1 MSGRKPSARLLIEGV
16 VIVVSILLAFGIDA
30 AWEERGE
37 RRSERLALQALHAEA
52 VGNRELL
59 RTVVERV
66 RADVARSED
75 FYDRPLAELE
85 TLPQEFASSQVLQ
98 SLWRPNTYSLKDGAL
113 EGLVRAGRLELIQS
127 SSLRQRLVDW
137 QGEASDLD
145 ERHSVLAS
153 LEREIMV
160 AIGRHAGPQLW
171 MATRGLPAEADVTD
185 PSRGVERFPSDLRS
199 IREDPD
205 VMGPVAAMQFQRQ
218 VYVMILSQLERS
230 LDGLIAELA
239 EELL

>member
-1 MSGRKPSARLLIEGV
+1 VKAGRPSTRLLVEGF

-30 AWEERGE
+30 AWQERGE

-52 VGNRELL
+52 VANRELL
-59 RTVVERV
+59 ETVVDRV
-66 RADVARSED
+66 RSDIARAEE
-75 FYDRPLAELE
+75 FYDLPLAELE
-85 TLPQEFASSQVLQ
+85 SVPREFASAQVLQ
-98 SLWRPNTYSLKDGAL
+98 SLWRPNTYALKDGAL

-127 SSLRQRLVDW
+127 ADLRQQLVDW

-145 ERHSVLAS
+145 ERHQVLAS

-160 AIGRHAGPQLW
+160 AIGRHEETQPW
-171 MATRGLPAEADVTD
+171 MATRGVPAESDASNPNRD
-185 PSRGVERFPSDLRS
+185 VERFPTNLRP

-218 VYVMILSQLERS
+218 VYIMILAQLQES
-230 LDGLIAELA
+230 LDRLIDELTQQ
-239 EELL
+239 LQ